1 MHKRQEIIAAIKKC
15 AERLGRA
22 PSQAEFRRAS
32 KISWYQVYKHFR
44 GMRQAVRAAGLEPG
58 PRGSALDVNALTLDW
73 AAVVRKLGRLPSRAE
88 YCEHGVHHAGTLHAR
103 IVWSQMAH
111 KFVLLVKEFHLERE
125 WADVVKIVVG
135 KFPLLELAKPFTAKD
150 AQPPHQAKTGL
161 AGGSGGAKEDFAA
174 DWRRETQ
181 IGEEGSSRELTR
193 IDPNEIREPQRG
205 PVQLPSVAQGR
216 LRSAEAGGLEYLP
229 LIATDNTD
237 RQHGG
242 MRLGRVVAAA
252 LAIEILMAAASGQQ
266 STVSIQPEESN
277 WQLAN
282 SNWQKPFTAKDAEPP
297 HQAKTGL
304 AGGPGGAKEDFA
316 ADWRRE
322 PQIELRLPELPKS
335 ADFHPTKPTSGLPG
349 SPELPKF
356 ESQNQEPQWALRDE
370 EERREPI
377 PLIATD
383 NTDRQ
388 HGRLQNTEETD
399 TLMDKH
405 GALAGGQAPCGRPV
419 VYGEPLGLAA
429 MAHAPTNELG
439 VLFLFGILAAGMGFR
454 VERLQAAF
462 PDCEAKREVAPGK
475 WELVL
480 VELELY
486 SRNFKSHRH
495 NPKGCHVIVCWKHN
509 WPDCPEWLEV
519 IELSKVVKGEIG

>member
-1 MHKRQEIIAAIKKC
+1 MHKREEIIAAIKKC

-58 PRGSALDVNALTLDW
+58 PRGGALDVNALTLDW
-73 AAVVRKLGRLPSRAE
+73 ARVVRKLGRLPSRAE

-135 KFPLLELAKPFTAKD
+135 KFPLLGDLPQR
-150 AQPPHQAKTGL
+150 AQRTTEES
-161 AGGSGGAKEDFAA
+161 AGAA

-181 IGEEGSSRELTR
+181 IGGVGCELTR
-193 IDPNEIREPQRG
+193 IDTNQNREPQR
-205 PVQLPSVAQGR
+205 AQR
-216 LRSAEAGGLEYLP
+216 NTEAGEMECNLGPSLAVKAPLVQDDGLPPHQARTGLVGDP
-229 LIATDNTD
+229 GLRRGDLAPRNFD
-237 RQHGG
+237 RGG
-242 MRLGRVVAAA
+242 MRLGKIVAAA
-252 LAIEILMAAASGQQ
+252 LAIEILMAAERSSRQ
-266 STVSIQPEESN
+266 SAESN

-282 SNWQKPFTAKDAEPP
+282 SNWHEQNQNQD
-297 HQAKTGL
+297 QDQNQNL
-304 AGGPGGAKEDFA
+304 
-316 ADWRRE
+316 E
-322 PQIELRLPELPKS
+322 PQRAPVRLPPDDVRV
-335 ADFHPTKPTSGLPG
+335 A
-349 SPELPKF
+349 
-356 ESQNQEPQWALRDE
+356 Q
-370 EERREPI
+370 
-377 PLIATD
+377 
-383 NTDRQ
+383 
-388 HGRLQNTEETD
+388 GRLQNTEEMHA
-399 TLMDKH
+399 LVDKD
-405 GALAGGQAPCGRPV
+405 GECAGGRAPCGRPV

-439 VLFLFGILAAGMGFR
+439 VLFLFGIVAADLGFR

-462 PDCEAKREVAPGK
+462 PDCEAKREIAPGK

-480 VELELY
+480 IELEIY
-486 SRNFKSHRH
+486 SRNFKAHRH
-495 NPKGCHVIVCWKHN
+495 DPRGCHVIVCWKHN

-519 IELSKVVKGEIG
+519 IELSKVVKGLE